1 MSQRWVR
8 LPACA
13 EGSGEARRSALRARR
28 RPSAEPLI
36 PALVL
41 SIVIATTAC
50 RSDRPAAEASAELPA
65 LPDLS
70 AMADSV
76 QRQIRAQRDDL
87 DRLNASPTAEPAALA
102 RAHGAVGQLLMAADA
117 AAAAAPYF
125 TRAALLDPAEPRWPY
140 YLGHLA
146 RMQGDV
152 VLAAQHFER
161 ALALRPRDVATLV
174 WLGRVLLDQGR
185 AGEAA
190 TFFSRALEQQSD
202 LGAAQEGLGRAALE
216 NGRFADAVEHLEAAL
231 RGDPA
236 ASALHYPLALAY
248 RGLGRT
254 AEAESHM
261 RVRGE
266 VRPGFP
272 DPLMAEVAGLLES
285 AVVFEGQG
293 DRALMRGDARTA
305 VDAFKRA
312 AVLAPERLAI
322 KQKLATALA
331 VAGDLSAALE
341 LYREILEANPNF
353 AEAHYSL
360 GAIYLGSGQLEE
372 AARRFAA
379 AIKADPG
386 YLQARLQLA
395 HVLRRMRRPQAAL
408 VEYEG
413 ALRLDPRLA
422 EARLGYAVS
431 QADAARWGAAR
442 AWLQEGRRTY
452 PDRPEFTELLVR
464 LLAAAPD
471 ANVRDGAQAVAL
483 GRMLIEQSRS
493 WRTLEAMAMALA
505 ESGAFAEAIARQQE
519 AIDDHGRRMGR
530 SNAAMTAIL
539 HRYERREPCRVP
551 WVGDPIG

>member
-1 MSQRWVR
+1 MSPR
-8 LPACA
+8 
-13 EGSGEARRSALRARR
+13 
-28 RPSAEPLI
+28 
-36 PALVL
+36 L
-41 SIVIATTAC
+41 SIPGVALLIAMVATTC
-50 RSDRPAAEASAELPA
+50 RSTTKPAETGELPA

-76 QRQIRAQRDDL
+76 QRQIRAQRHDL
-87 DRLNASPTAEPAALA
+87 DRLNTDANTEPAALA
-102 RAHGAVGQLLMAADA
+102 RAQGAVGQLLMAAEA
-117 AAAAAPYF
+117 TAAAAPYF
-125 TRAALLDPAEPRWPY
+125 ERAAVLAPTEPRWPY
-140 YLGHLA
+140 YLGHVA

-152 VLAAQHFER
+152 VRAAQHFER
-161 ALALRPRDVATLV
+161 ALALRPRDLATMV
-174 WLGRVLLDQGR
+174 WLGRMLLDQGR
-185 AGEAA
+185 ADEAA
-190 TFFSRALEQQSD
+190 SFFSRALEQQPN
-202 LGAAQEGLGRAALE
+202 LVAAHDGLGRASLAHA
-216 NGRFADAVEHLEAAL
+216 RFDDAIKHFEAAL
-231 RGDPA
+231 EGDPA
-236 ASALHYPLALAY
+236 ASAVHYPLALAY

-254 AEAESHM
+254 ADAESHL
-261 RVRGE
+261 RVRGD
-266 VRPGFP
+266 VRPGLP

-293 DRALMRGDARTA
+293 DRALTRGDARSAVTA
-305 VDAFKRA
+305 FRRA
-312 AVLAPERLAI
+312 LELAPDRAAI

-331 VAGDLSAALE
+331 VSGDLPASLVLYQE
-341 LYREILEANPNF
+341 LLDANPGF

-360 GAIYLGSGQLEE
+360 GAIYLGSGQLGE
-372 AARRFAA
+372 AARRFAVA
-379 AIKADPG
+379 VEADPG

-395 HVLRRMRRPQAAL
+395 HVLRRMGRPQAAL

-493 WRTLEAMAMALA
+493 WRTLEALAMALA
-505 ESGAFAEAIARQQE
+505 ESGVFSEAVARQQE
-519 AIDDHGRRMGR
+519 AIDAYRRDTGR
-530 SNAAMTAIL
+530 SNAALAATL
-539 HRYERREPCRVP
+539 DRYERRQPCRVP
-551 WVGDPIG
+551 WMGDPVGG

>member
-1 MSQRWVR
+1 MSRW
-8 LPACA
+8 LQ
-13 EGSGEARRSALRARR
+13 
-28 RPSAEPLI
+28 I
-36 PALVL
+36 PILLL
-41 SIVIATTAC
+41 SVAVVAAC
-50 RSDRPAAEASAELPA
+50 RSGTPAKEGSADSQDVEIDSDAAELPA

-70 AMADSV
+70 AMAVSV
-76 QRQIRAQRDDL
+76 QRQIRAQRDAL
-87 DRLNASPTAEPAALA
+87 DRLSGASASTAPAAVA
-102 RAHGAVGQLLMAADA
+102 REHGVVGQLLMAAEASA
-117 AAAAAPYF
+117 AAEPYF
-125 TRAALLDPAEPRWPY
+125 KRAARLDPNEPRWPY
-140 YLGHLA
+140 YLGQIE
-146 RMQGDV
+146 RMQGNS
-152 VLAAQHFER
+152 VLAARHFER
-161 ALALRPRDVATLV
+161 ALALSPRDLATMV
-174 WLGRVLLDQGR
+174 WLGRMLLDQGR
-185 AGEAA
+185 ADEAA
-190 TFFSRALEQQSD
+190 SFFSRALEQQAD
-202 LGAAQEGLGRAALE
+202 LVAAHDGLGRASLAR
-216 NGRFADAVEHLEAAL
+216 GRFDDAISHFEAAL
-231 RGDPA
+231 GGDAA
-236 ASALHYPLALAY
+236 ASAVHYPLALAY

-254 AEAESHM
+254 ADAESHL
-261 RVRGE
+261 RLRGD
-266 VRPGFP
+266 VRPRLP

-293 DRALMRGDARTA
+293 DRALTRGDAR
-305 VDAFKRA
+305 A
-312 AVLAPERLAI
+312 AVTAFRRALELAPDRAAI

-331 VAGDLSAALE
+331 VSGDLPAALVLYQE
-341 LYREILEANPNF
+341 LLDANPGF

-379 AIKADPG
+379 AVKVDPG

-395 HVLRRMRRPQAAL
+395 HVLRRMGRPQAAL

-464 LLAAAPD
+464 LLAASPD

-483 GRMLIEQSRS
+483 GRALVDQSRS
-493 WRTLEAMAMALA
+493 WRTLEALAMALA
-505 ESGAFAEAIARQQE
+505 ESGAFAEAAARQQE
-519 AIDDHGRRMGR
+519 AIDDHGRRTGR

-551 WVGDPIG
+551 WMGDPIGG